1 MNHWHWKWGWACGL
15 GQSIWLRV
23 ALGAELGTE
32 LLGAG
37 LGVTLGAGLGT
48 WLGSR
53 LRPGLG
59 HTLKDRLGS
68 VLTAVLGAVVGAMQ
82 RNFDCMHAP
91 FLLLYCVSAKYKIV
105 SRGSGGEIKF

>member
-1 MNHWHWKWGWACGL
+1 VNHWHWKWGWACGL

-68 VLTAVLGAVVGAMQ
+68 VLTAVLEQWWVLCRGTFIV
-82 RNFDCMHAP
+82 CMLP
-91 FLLLYCVSAKYKIV
+91 YYYTVFQLS
-105 SRGSGGEIKF
+105 IKL